1 MLSKKTRSMT
11 SLLTL
16 LNTILPLSPKLSNAT
31 LAGTV
36 RGALPAHHCQLRPDE
51 VARQVYFLE
60 SGLVRGYTLVH
71 GREISS
77 WFMQAG
83 DLVIS
88 LWSAKALK
96 ARNQAQIHEA
106 LREVAGY

>member
-1 MLSKKTRSMT
+1 MRE
-11 SLLTL
+11 
-16 LNTILPLSPKLSNAT
+16 
-31 LAGTV
+31 
-36 RGALPAHHCQLRPDE
+36 ALPAHHCLLRPDE

-60 SGLVRGYTLVH
+60 SGQVRGYTLVH

-77 WFMQAG
+77 WFMQVG

-88 LWSAKALK
+88 MWSAKALK

-106 LREVAGY
+106 LREVAGH